1 MCHPTSTLL
10 AFIFVFI
17 IGFGLI
23 GVSFRQLSPRNR
35 QRFLILVLI
44 FSGAFCYASWVFG

>member
-1 MCHPTSTLL
+1 VPPYKHTPP
-10 AFIFVFI
+10 FISVFVIDFD
-17 IGFGLI
+17 LI
-23 GVSFRQLSPRNR
+23 GVSFRLLSPRNR